1 MGLLAYLIA
10 FLIGAAIIG
19 TLFLAVFKLDWFILG
34 LLGVGTI
41 ILCFAIGIPIA
52 NQFGIT
58 P

>member
-10 FLIGAAIIG
+10 FLIGAAIVGAI
-19 TLFLAVFKLDWFILG
+19 FLAAVKLDWFIFG
-34 LLGVGTI
+34 IIGIGVI

-52 NQFGIT
+52 NSFGIT

>member
-10 FLIGAAIIG
+10 FLIGAVFVG
-19 TLFLAVFKLDWFILG
+19 TLFLAVVKLDWFIFG
-34 LLGVGTI
+34 IIGVGVV

-52 NQFGIT
+52 NSFGIT